1 MSALF
6 LSFEFNC
13 VSLPRIIITMTM
25 RNITAALLFVFAVLL
40 VACTEN
46 ISMEDRY
53 TQTEN
58 TIITYLEKHDST
70 YGEYLRILGEVNVSR
85 RSKSTLYQLLG
96 ARGHYTVF
104 APTNQAI
111 QEYLDTLWRKGI
123 ITQPSWDGFTEVAKY
138 DSILKVIAFNSI
150 LDGGDETTPYLTSTF
165 PDDGDEFPIP
175 NMNDRRIRICINKV
189 NPDSIYVNG
198 VRDSKTNQIISGS
211 LISLK
216 NRDIPAVNGYI
227 HAVETVI
234 APSNETLGDLMT
246 NIIASNE
253 EGYLVLAKMLQ
264 ACHMLDTLMKVKDE
278 KYEDIMLN
286 AELNSQ
292 PWKIPSEPT
301 VSTLPEHRKFGY
313 TIFAETDAFWEQ
325 ALGKKPKDI
334 TMNDIRQYIQ
344 SNNLCPDG
352 IDDDNYTSVDNALNQ
367 FLTYHML
374 PMRIPQNK
382 LVMHYNERGYTYGTT
397 NSATIPVFEYYC
409 TMGKRRLLKI
419 YESKETSGV
428 VYLNRFPK
436 LKNGRHENYHEA
448 YCDPDKEG
456 VAINADHLTDLVNAI
471 IYPIDRPLAYINET
485 RDNLMKERIRFDAAS
500 MFPEFM
506 NNDIRG
512 DRVGQAKNLRV
523 AITYDAVYKYLNDA
537 YLYDGC
543 KFNYLSGFKMAWN
556 NYQGDELNIIGNYE
570 MVFRLPPVPRSGT
583 YEIRYLVGAGSSLR
597 GVCQVYFGHN
607 KDANS
612 FPLDN
617 MVAQGIP
624 LDLRMGGLVRA
635 TPAGSYPSI
644 VGWEEDT
651 EDDDYNAEVEK
662 KMRANGFMKAPASY
676 ICYSGGTDRVARIVP
691 TSVRR
696 IIITQRMEPDEIYY
710 IGFKNVLDDDQLQ
723 FYMDFLEYCPK
734 EVYDN
739 PFNPEDI
746 W

>member
-1 MSALF
+1 
-6 LSFEFNC
+6 
-13 VSLPRIIITMTM
+13 M
-25 RNITAALLFVFAVLL
+25 RNITAAFILLITVLL
-40 VACTEN
+40 VACTET

-53 TQTEN
+53 TLTEN

-70 YGEYLRILGEVNVSR
+70 YSDYLRILGEVNVSR

-96 ARGHYTVF
+96 ARGNYTVF
-104 APTNQAI
+104 APTNEAI
-111 QEYLDTLWRKGI
+111 QDYLESLYDKGI
-123 ITQPSWDGFTEVAKY
+123 ITEATWDGFTDEAKY

-150 LDGGDETTPYLTSTF
+150 LDGGDDIAPFQTSTF
-165 PDDGDEFPIP
+165 PDDGEEFPMS
-175 NMNDRRIRICINKV
+175 NMNDRRMKICYDKN
-189 NPDSIYVNG
+189 NPDSVFVNG
-198 VRDSKTNQIISGS
+198 VRDKKTNQIISGS
-211 LISLK
+211 LIDLK
-216 NRDIPAVNGYI
+216 NRDIPAINGYI
-227 HAVETVI
+227 HAVQTVI
-234 APSNETLGDLMT
+234 APSNETLGDLMA

-264 ACHMLDTLMKVKDE
+264 ACHMFDTLSRVKDE
-278 KYEDIMLN
+278 KYEDMMLGGQL
-286 AELNSQ
+286 EPQ
-292 PWKIPSEPT
+292 PWGVPTEPT
-301 VSTLPEHRKFGY
+301 KSTLPEHRKFGF
-313 TIFAETDAFWEQ
+313 TIFAETDDFWQ
-325 ALGKKPKDI
+325 NALGKQPKDI
-334 TMNDIRQYIQ
+334 TLNDIRQYIQ
-344 SNNLCPDG
+344 SNNLCPDAV
-352 IDDDNYTSVDNALNQ
+352 DDENYTNVNNALNQ

-382 LVMHYNERGYTYGTT
+382 LVFHYNERGYTYGTST
-397 NSATIPVFEYYC
+397 SPTIPVFEYYT
-409 TMGKRRLLKI
+409 TMGKRRLIKI
-419 YESKETSGV
+419 FESKETNGV

-448 YCDPDKEG
+448 YCDPDKQG
-456 VAINADHLTDLVNAI
+456 VAIDADHMTDLINAI
-471 IYPIDRPLAYINET
+471 IYPIDKALAYDNDT
-485 RDNLMKERIRFDAAS
+485 RDNLKKERIRFNAAA

-512 DRVGQAKNLRV
+512 DRQGAAKNLRV
-523 AITYDAVYKYLNDA
+523 AITYDEVYKYLNDA
-537 YLYDGC
+537 FLYDGC
-543 KFNYLSGFKMAWN
+543 KFNYLSGFRQAWN

-583 YEIRYLVGAGSSLR
+583 YEIRYLVGAGSSYR
-597 GVCQVYFGHN
+597 GLCQVYFGHN
-607 KDANS
+607 TDATA

-691 TSVRR
+691 TSIRR
-696 IIITQRMEPDEIYY
+696 IIITQHMDPDEIYY
-710 IGFKNVLDDDQLQ
+710 IGFKNVMDDDQLQ
-723 FYMDFLEYCPK
+723 FYMDFLEFCPK

-739 PFNPEDI
+739 PFEPEDI